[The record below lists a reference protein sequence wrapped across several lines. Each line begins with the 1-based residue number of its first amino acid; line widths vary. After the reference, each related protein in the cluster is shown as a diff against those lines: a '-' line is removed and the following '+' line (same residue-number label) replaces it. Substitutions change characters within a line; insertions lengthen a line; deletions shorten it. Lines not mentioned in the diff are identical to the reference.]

1 MNQLLTQRS
10 LWTLLTLSLLTLV
23 LAAACTGSRGSG
35 GLVGPKG
42 DPGLPGLSGN
52 AGNPGE
58 PGSPGNS
65 GPQGR
70 QGPIGLQGPQGN
82 PATATS
88 ASIALDP
95 YTVVVQPGR
104 NAGEQFSIWGSNFT
118 PGDVYFVQLVW
129 NGNEYFLQQ
138 RDDSDLVVNENGAI
152 VSSWRWPTPR
162 RGSDQITPAIYTIVV
177 KDDSGVMATA
187 PLVILG
193 LAK

>member
-10 LWTLLTLSLLTLV
+10 LWTLLTLCLLTLV
-23 LAAACTGSRGSG
+23 LTAACTGSRGPA

-52 AGNPGE
+52 AGNAGD
-58 PGSPGNS
+58 PGSPGNP

-70 QGPIGLQGPQGN
+70 QGSIGPQGTQGD

-95 YTVVVQPGR
+95 HTVVVEEGR

-118 PGDVYFVQLVW
+118 PGDTYFVQLIW

-138 RDDSDLVVNENGAI
+138 SDGSDLVVNENGAI
-152 VSSWRWPTPR
+152 ASSWRWPLPR
-162 RGSDQITPAIYTIVV
+162 RASDQITPDIYTIVV

-187 PLVILG
+187 PLVITG
-193 LAK
+193 LTK